1 MIFIGMGW
9 NLESDKTSRSDE
21 TVVVVVVKTSFSE
34 KAKETFKLQNQ
45 ILIYRKWNTRIS
57 SRGRPGSVM

>member
-1 MIFIGMGW
+1 MIFMGMGW

-21 TVVVVVVKTSFSE
+21 TVVVVVKTSFSE
-34 KAKETFKLQNQ
+34 KAKETFKLQDQ